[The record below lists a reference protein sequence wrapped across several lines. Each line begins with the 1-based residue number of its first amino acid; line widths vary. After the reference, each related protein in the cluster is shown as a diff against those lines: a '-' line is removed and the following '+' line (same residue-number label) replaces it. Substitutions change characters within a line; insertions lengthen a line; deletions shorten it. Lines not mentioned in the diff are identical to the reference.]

1 MISIK
6 KLFSNIKLGWLLIFA
21 TFTLWKDHLKN
32 KSTFWVNG
40 IYCLEQDRSTPTF
53 NWLDYEY
60 IIKTQKKPRGRAK
73 PKYPN
78 TIAGFL
84 KWRANFTK

>member
-6 KLFSNIKLGWLLIFA
+6 KLLSNIKLGWLLIFA
-21 TFTLWKDHLKN
+21 AFTLWKDHLKN
-32 KSTFWVNG
+32 ESTFWVS
-40 IYCLEQDRSTPTF
+40 IEQDQSTPTF
-53 NWLDYEY
+53 NWSDYESF
-60 IIKTQKKPRGRAK
+60 IKTQKKPRSRAN

-84 KWRANFTK
+84 KWRTEFTK